1 MQPEFLDDTVSP
13 QPLLP
18 EASVPAVE
26 RVPFWD
32 YLDLLM
38 LMGLGFVF
46 LLVLCSP
53 IVALNFAHI
62 GFAKSFLFLGLASQ
76 AALYLSIYLALKVIF
91 SIRYQGRPVFQALGW
106 HRSTFPPAVAIL
118 CGLLLSAL
126 VAGFIYLLHAP
137 EVPSP
142 VDILVKSRLSL
153 ILVALLAAIA
163 APIFE
168 ELLFRGFLQ
177 PLLSRTFGVIVGILI
192 TSVLFGALHFSEYQ
206 SAWQYAVAISI
217 VGVALGAARAWSGS
231 LIPSTLMHAAF
242 NGVSVIGLFLTK
254 FSKLT

>member
-1 MQPEFLDDTVSP
+1 MQPEFFDDAIGP

-18 EASVPAVE
+18 DAPVVAPE

-32 YLDLLM
+32 YIDLL
-38 LMGLGFVF
+38 LLLGLTFGF
-46 LLVLCSP
+46 LIVLCSP
-53 IVALNFAHI
+53 LVALNFAHLA
-62 GFAKSFLFLGLASQ
+62 FAKDFLFLGLTSQ

-91 SIRYQGRPVFQALGW
+91 RIRHQSRPVFQSLGW
-106 HRSTFPPAVAIL
+106 RRSTFPPAAAIL
-118 CGLLLSAL
+118 CGLLLSAV

-142 VDILVKSRLSL
+142 IDIMVKSRLSL
-153 ILVALLAAIA
+153 ILVALLAAVA

-177 PLLSRTFGVIVGILI
+177 PLLSRTFGVVVGILI
-192 TSVLFGALHFSEYQ
+192 TSILFGALHFSEYQ

-242 NGVSVIGLFLTK
+242 NGVSVLGLFLTK